1 MPRSRRLSYI
11 EAVNILDIS
20 NEESEYD
27 ESDLDY
33 CADSECSEIESSEDE
48 LVEDE
53 SVEDNQV
60 DIQQFHSKSGV
71 SWSSMSDGEE
81 TRIRNRVNFS
91 KKSGPTSYATSRVD
105 GSALSAFF
113 CIIDMRS

>member
-33 CADSECSEIESSEDE
+33 CAYNEFSEIESS
-48 LVEDE
+48 EDE

-60 DIQQFHSKSGV
+60 DIQQF
-71 SWSSMSDGEE
+71 
-81 TRIRNRVNFS
+81 IRNQVS
-91 KKSGPTSYATSRVD
+91 LWVACPIVKKHELEIELILVKSLVRLLMLQVE
-105 GSALSAFF
+105 LMVVLFLLFF
-113 CIIDMRS
+113 A